1 MLATLQHI
9 VQLVNDAA
17 NLDEALAVVVR
28 EVKAAMGVDVCSVY
42 IKDAI
47 AGENVLRASDGLN
60 PRSIGRVRLSLG
72 EGLVG
77 LVATRQEPVNLDN
90 AADHPAYRYFPETG
104 EERYRGFLGVPLVH
118 FRKVVGVL
126 YVLRHTQQ
134 RFAEDEVAFL
144 VTIAAQLAGTLNAAV
159 RENPANGF
167 AVDPALNSGFHQGLA
182 AAPGIAIGTI
192 VLPSPFASLESV
204 TDREPKDITVE
215 EAAFREAV
223 RAVQAELRRDA
234 ELMATRLPSEA
245 RAIFDVYEMML
256 GGDSL
261 VENAI
266 ARIRAGNWAPGAL
279 RHTVDEHARV
289 FDQMEDAY
297 LKARGEDIRAIG
309 RRLLAHLQSDLREPR
324 EYPAQ
329 TVLLGDEV
337 SLARITD
344 VPESRLAG
352 IVCLRGSVLSHIAII
367 AKALGVPAVMG
378 LGHLPVG
385 DLDGRR
391 IVLDGYQG
399 RVFID
404 PPPAVVGEFSRLIG
418 AERELSSELRKFR
431 DLTAETPDGTRIT
444 LNVNIGLLA
453 EAGVLN
459 ATGADG
465 VGLYRTEFPFMVRHS
480 FPGEDD
486 QYQIYRDILQS
497 FAPQPV
503 TLRTL
508 DVGGDKALPYY
519 PMKEDNPYLGWRGIR
534 FTLDHPEIFLPQL
547 RAMLR
552 ANTGLG
558 NLRIMFPMI
567 SQVGELREAQALL
580 RQAHAELVDEGCRCS
595 LPPVGVLIEVPA
607 AVYQATAL
615 AAQAD
620 FLSIG
625 SNDLTQ
631 YMLAVDRGNPN
642 VARLY
647 DSLHPAVLRA
657 LREVARVGRRYGKPV
672 SVCGEMAG
680 DPAAVI
686 LLLGMGIDTLS
697 MSAGS
702 LLRIKWVVRTFTAE
716 HARSVH
722 RRTLRLDNSANIRQL
737 LNSEL
742 DQAGLGGLIR
752 AGK

>member
-1 MLATLQHI
+1 MLSTLQHI

-17 NLDEALAVVVR
+17 NLDEALALVVR
-28 EVKAAMGVDVCSVY
+28 EVKSAMGVDVCSVY
-42 IKDAI
+42 IKDAV
-47 AGENVLRASDGLN
+47 AGVNVLRASDGLN
-60 PRSIGRVRLSLG
+60 PASVGQVRLSLG

-104 EERYRGFLGVPLVH
+104 EERYHGFLGVPLVH

-126 YVLRHTQQ
+126 YVLRRTKQ
-134 RFAEDEVAFL
+134 RFADDEVAFL

-159 RENPANGF
+159 RESAANGLTD
-167 AVDPALNSGFHQGLA
+167 DPAVHTGFHQGLA

-192 VLPSPFASLESV
+192 VLPLPFASLESV
-204 TDREPKDITVE
+204 TDRKPQDIAVE

-223 RAVQAELRRDA
+223 LAVQAELRRDG
-234 ELMATRLPSEA
+234 ELMAARLPSEA
-245 RAIFDVYEMML
+245 RAIFDVYELML
-256 GGDSL
+256 GSDSL

-279 RHTVDEHARV
+279 RQTIDEHARV
-289 FDQMEDAY
+289 FDEMDDLY

-309 RRLLAHLQSDLREPR
+309 RRLLMHLQADPREPR

-329 TVLLGDEV
+329 TVLVGDEV

-344 VPESRLAG
+344 VPAERLAG

-385 DLDGRR
+385 ELNGRR
-391 IVLDGYQG
+391 IIVDGYQG
-399 RVFID
+399 RVFIN
-404 PPPAVVGEFSRLIG
+404 PPPVVIDEFARLVR
-418 AERELSSELRKFR
+418 AEKELDSDLRKFR
-431 DLTAETPDGTRIT
+431 DLSPETKDGTRIT
-444 LNVNIGLLA
+444 LNVNIGLLS
-453 EAGVLN
+453 ETGVLA

-486 QYQIYRDILQS
+486 QYQLYRDILQS
-497 FAPQPV
+497 FAPRPV

-552 ANTGLG
+552 ANAGLG
-558 NLRIMFPMI
+558 NLQILFPMV
-567 SQVGELREAQALL
+567 SQVGELREARQLL
-580 RQAHAELVDEGCRCS
+580 RQAHDELTDEGCACAV
-595 LPPVGVLIEVPA
+595 PPVGVLIEVPA

-615 AAQAD
+615 VAHAD

-631 YMLAVDRGNPN
+631 YMLAVDRNNPN

-657 LREVARVGRRYGKPV
+657 LREVARVGKRYGRPV

-680 DPAAVI
+680 DPAAAI
-686 LLLGMGIDTLS
+686 LLLGMGFDTLS

-702 LLRIKWVVRTFTAE
+702 LPRVKWVVRSFDLDR
-716 HARSVH
+716 ARTVL
-722 RRTLRLDNSANIRQL
+722 RRALRLDNAGEIRQM
-737 LNSEL
+737 LNGEL